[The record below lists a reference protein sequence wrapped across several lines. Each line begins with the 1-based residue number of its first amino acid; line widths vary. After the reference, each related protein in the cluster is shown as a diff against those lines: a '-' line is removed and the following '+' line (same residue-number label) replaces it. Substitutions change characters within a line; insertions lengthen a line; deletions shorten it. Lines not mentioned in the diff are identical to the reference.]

1 VTAYYLLLVYLETR
15 RRLVLAAMIVL
26 APMGFL
32 IKQNMLVW
40 GVWYGGFLAVWGRS
54 WKRLAVFAV
63 VSAALL
69 GAVIVTCYAIWGHPF
84 YYWIFYLL
92 SHHPVSPLR
101 SFQHVLDTW
110 PYFAAGLLGGLAVLR
125 RRKADALL
133 GAWLISLGLIASEA
147 YTSGIAWMLNHIGPG
162 CLIAG
167 VWFLAGLATV
177 WGNASESR
185 KPAEWEDWI
194 RAGAVTVS
202 LALVFSGLG
211 LIRIP
216 LQPVSGDAYR
226 YVRDIEK
233 QFEGQAPGKVLL
245 DVGSWV
251 YLKDRVIMRDRAPS
265 IGEEGYDSSGDFSGF
280 RSRIGAR
287 HYSKILVRGLHQ
299 PVFWYDSVQW
309 PKSLGLRAVLL
320 ENYRETGTIR
330 KAEGPK
336 DLKRWSD
343 EPYLFDEISILEPK
357 PDPPER

>member
-1 VTAYYLLLVYLETR
+1 
-15 RRLVLAAMIVL
+15 
-26 APMGFL
+26 
-32 IKQNMLVW
+32 
-40 GVWYGGFLAVWGRS
+40 
-54 WKRLAVFAV
+54 VFAV

-265 IGEEGYDSSGDFSGF
+265 IGEEAPGISRASGPASAPGITPKFWFAASISRCSGTTACSG
-280 RSRIGAR
+280 RSPWDCAR
-287 HYSKILVRGLHQ
+287 YCWK
-299 PVFWYDSVQW
+299 
-309 PKSLGLRAVLL
+309 
-320 ENYRETGTIR
+320 TIARPARFARR
-330 KAEGPK
+330 KAPK
-336 DLKRWSD
+336 T
-343 EPYLFDEISILEPK
+343 
-357 PDPPER
+357 